1 MHPQYLPVGWQEYH
15 ALAQKLAGDILSNQ
29 IIVDE
34 IVAIARGGLTLGHL
48 LSDFLRI
55 PISTITIQSY
65 TDIQSQGKIKITAKL
80 QTSIKDKNILLAD
93 DVADS
98 GRTLKRAVTYL
109 ASLCPRR
116 IITATMF
123 YKPRSE
129 LRPDFF
135 VQETTKWILFP
146 YEPTEMLTLISQQ
159 LAKDGASE
167 NDAQKILCSLGY
179 TDEQIAFVKKYYF
192 NKMVFPKTIK

>member
-1 MHPQYLPVGWQEYH
+1 MAPQYLSVSWKEYH
-15 ALAQKLAGDILSNQ
+15 ALTQKLAESILSQ
-29 IIVDE
+29 KISFE
-34 IVAIARGGLTLGHL
+34 KIVAISRGGMTLGHL

-65 TDIQSQGKIKITAKL
+65 TDIQSQGEIKITAKL

-98 GRTLKRAVTYL
+98 GKTLKRAVTYL
-109 ASLCPRR
+109 ASLDPRR
-116 IITATMF
+116 IVTATMF

-135 VQETTKWILFP
+135 VRETTKWILFP

-179 TDEQIAFVKKYYF
+179 TDKQIAFAKKYYF
-192 NKMVFPKTIK
+192 KNVFPRKK